1 MRYNKETNWWNIG
14 STKGYPPKI
23 IINQKGIIGMKKVIG
38 ILMALVLALAL
49 VPATVFAA
57 DAVAKIDDGTTFET
71 LEAAVRAVGEGGTVT
86 LLKNATGAGIGTY
99 KTPKA
104 GQIAAKSFT
113 IDFGGFT
120 YTATDPAAGSTNT
133 ETQAFHLEW
142 SGKGDA
148 NHKVTLKNGKIEAAK
163 GTSNVMMLVMN
174 YCDLTL
180 DNMVLDG
187 TNLASSV
194 PYTMSNNCG
203 NVVIKDTTITA
214 AKNGVAFDV
223 YGGFHSYSDVNVT
236 ITGKSVINGT
246 VELARKNNS
255 SNQNV
260 NSLKVENGT
269 INGELKVDKN
279 DKTTVSVIAGT
290 FASDVSDYVD
300 TSASSLEQVNGKW
313 VVKKNPGAAKIG
325 DNEYETLAEAI
336 AAAKAGDTIVLQ
348 KDVTI
353 DAYQKIE
360 KAITVDLGG
369 NKLTSTDG
377 GFDVYAD
384 LTVKNGSMETVKWA
398 VWAQNGAKVVVEKDV
413 SIKTTSTEGNKG
425 GITVQGNGSSV
436 TVFGKIEAAGG
447 AAVSGIGNKDDG
459 GVIIN
464 IEEGAVITCTNK
476 DGLGIYYPNT
486 AELNIKGG
494 TITGATGVYVKSGKT
509 TVTGG
514 TIIGTGDKADY
525 EYYGNGGH
533 STGDAFVVDTCGY
546 PGGDPVVEIK
556 GGTFKSEKA
565 EAVGS
570 YFGNTAEKALTGFIT
585 GGSFSSDP
593 TKYAAEGYEVSS
605 ENGVFSV
612 AKEGGNTPKTFDA
625 GIAVYGVS
633 AVLSVTGMAWMG
645 CRKKSTYE
653 GKRMAK

>member
-1 MRYNKETNWWNIG
+1 
-14 STKGYPPKI
+14 
-23 IINQKGIIGMKKVIG
+23 MKKLIS

-49 VPATVFAA
+49 LPATVFAA
-57 DAVAKIDDGTTFET
+57 DEVAQIGTTKYSTLQEAFKNVKKGET
-71 LEAAVRAVGEGGTVT
+71 IE
-86 LLKNATGAGIGTY
+86 LLKDADGDGIVVPSGS
-99 KTPKA
+99 
-104 GQIAAKSFT
+104 SFT
-113 IDFGGFT
+113 VDFKGFT
-120 YTATDPAAGSTNT
+120 FNITGELVGSKGT
-133 ETQAFHLEW
+133 ETQGFQLLKD
-142 SGKGDA
+142 S
-148 NHKVTLKNGKIEAAK
+148 TITFKNGKITSAK
-163 GTSNVMMLVMN
+163 AKMLVQN
-174 YCDLTL
+174 YCNLTL
-180 DNMVLDG
+180 ENMVLDG
-187 TNLASSV
+187 ANLAGNQA
-194 PYTMSNNCG
+194 YTLSNNCG
-203 NVVIKDTTITA
+203 NVVIKDTTII
-214 AKNGVAFDV
+214 AKENGVAFDV
-223 YGGFHSYSDVNVT
+223 YGGFGNYGDVGVT
-236 ITGKSVINGT
+236 VTGKSVINGT
-246 VELARKNNS
+246 VEVARDSGTQNKNT
-255 SNQNV
+255 
-260 NSLKVENGT
+260 LKVENGT
-269 INGELKVDKN
+269 VNGKLKVDKN

-300 TSASSLEQVNGKW
+300 TSASSLKQVNGQW

-325 DNEYETLAEAI
+325 DTEYETLAEAI
-336 AAAKAGDTIVLQ
+336 AAAKAGDTVVLQ

-353 DAYQKIE
+353 DDYQEIHT
-360 KAITVDLGG
+360 AITVDLGG
-369 NKLTSTDG
+369 NKLSSTGG

-398 VWAQNGAKVVVEKDV
+398 AWAQNGAKLVIEKDV
-413 SIKTTSTEGNKG
+413 TIKTTSTDGNKG

-486 AELNIKGG
+486 SELNIKGG

-525 EYYGNGGH
+525 KYYGNGAY
-533 STGDAFVVDTCGY
+533 STGNAFVVDTCGY
-546 PGGDPVVEIK
+546 PGGDPAVEIK
-556 GGTFKSEKA
+556 GGTFKSENA

-593 TKYAAEGYEVSS
+593 TKYAAADYKVTT
-605 ENGVFSV
+605 ENGVSTV
-612 AKEGGNTPKTFDA
+612 SKDGGETPKTFDA

-633 AVLSVTGMAWMG
+633 AILSVTGMAWMG
-645 CRKKSTYE
+645 SKKKNTYA

>member
-1 MRYNKETNWWNIG
+1 M
-14 STKGYPPKI
+14 
-23 IINQKGIIGMKKVIG
+23 MKKITG
-38 ILMALVLALAL
+38 ILSALVLALAL
-49 VPATVFAA
+49 LPATVFAA
-57 DAVAKIDDGTTFET
+57 EDVAKIDDGTTFET
-71 LEAAVRAVGEGGTVT
+71 LEAAVRAVADGGTVT
-86 LLKNATGAGIGTY
+86 LLKDATGSGIGTY
-99 KTPKA
+99 KVPNA

-142 SGKGDA
+142 SGMGDA

-163 GTSNVMMLVMN
+163 GSTNVKMLVQN
-174 YCDLTL
+174 YCNLTL

-187 TNLASSV
+187 TNLQGSK

-223 YGGFHSYSDVNVT
+223 YGGFGSYGDVTVT
-236 ITGKSVINGT
+236 VTGNSVVNGT
-246 VELARKNNS
+246 VEVDRGTGT
-255 SNQNV
+255 QNV
-260 NSLKVENGT
+260 NTLKVENGT

-300 TSASSLEQVNGKW
+300 TSASSLEQVNGQW

-325 DNEYETLAEAI
+325 DTEYETLAEAI
-336 AAAKAGDTIVLQ
+336 AAAKAGDTVVLQ

-353 DAYQKIE
+353 DAYQEIHT
-360 KAITVDLGG
+360 AITVDLGG
-369 NKLTSTDG
+369 NKLTSTGG

-398 VWAQNGAKVVVEKDV
+398 AWVQNGAKLVIEKDV
-413 SIKTTSTEGNKG
+413 TIKTTSTEGNKG

-447 AAVSGIGNKDDG
+447 AAVFGIGNKDDG

-464 IEEGAVITCTNK
+464 IEEGAVLKCDNGI
-476 DGLGIYYPNT
+476 GIYYPNT

-494 TITGATGVYVKSGKT
+494 TITGLTGVYVKSGKT

-514 TIIGTGDKADY
+514 TIIGTGAKTDY
-525 EYYGNGGH
+525 EYNGNGCN
-533 STGDAFVVDTCGY
+533 STGDAFVVDKCNY

-556 GGTFKSEKA
+556 GGTFKSENA
-565 EAVGS
+565 AAVGS
-570 YFGNTAEKALTGFIT
+570 YFGNTAEKALAGFIT

-593 TKYAAEGYEVSS
+593 TKYAAADYKVTT
-605 ENGVFSV
+605 ENGVFTVSKNV
-612 AKEGGNTPKTFDA
+612 PNNNDNTPSTPSTPETFDA
-625 GIAVYGVS
+625 GIAAYGVS

-645 CRKKSTYE
+645 LKKKRTTYT
-653 GKRMAK
+653 GKRIEK

>member
-1 MRYNKETNWWNIG
+1 
-14 STKGYPPKI
+14 
-23 IINQKGIIGMKKVIG
+23 MKKLFG

-49 VPATVFAA
+49 LPATVFAE
-57 DAVAKIDDGTTFET
+57 DAVAKTDDGTTYAT
-71 LEAAVRAVGEGGTVT
+71 LEEAVRAVKDGGTVT
-86 LLKNATGAGIGTY
+86 LLKSATGAGIGTFRN
-99 KTPKA
+99 PKA

-120 YTATDPAAGSTNT
+120 YTVKDPAVGSTGT
-133 ETQAFHLEW
+133 ETQGFHLEW

-148 NHKVTLKNGKIEAAK
+148 NHNVTLKNGTIEAAK
-163 GTSNVMMLVMN
+163 GTKNVKMLVQN
-174 YCDLTL
+174 YCNLTL
-180 DNMVLDG
+180 ENMVLDG
-187 TNLASSV
+187 ANLAENQA
-194 PYTMSNNCG
+194 YTMSNNCG
-203 NVVIKDTTITA
+203 NVVIKDTTII
-214 AKNGVAFDV
+214 AKENGVAFDV
-223 YGGFHSYSDVNVT
+223 YGGFGNYSDVGVT

-246 VELARKNNS
+246 VEVARDSGTQNKNT
-255 SNQNV
+255 
-260 NSLKVENGT
+260 LKVENGT
-269 INGELKVDKN
+269 VNGNLKVAKN

-290 FASDVSDYVD
+290 FASDVYDYVD
-300 TSASSLEQVNGKW
+300 TSASSLEQVNGQW

-325 DNEYETLAEAI
+325 DTEYETLAEAI
-336 AAAKAGDTIVLQ
+336 AAAKAGDTVVLQ

-353 DAYQKIE
+353 GGYQEIH

-369 NKLTSTDG
+369 NKLTSTGG

-384 LTVKNGSMETVKWA
+384 LTVKNGRMETVTWA
-398 VWAQNGAKVVVEKDV
+398 AWVQGGADLVIEKDV
-413 SIKTTSTEGNKG
+413 SIMTTSTEGNKG
-425 GITVQGNGSSV
+425 GITVQNEGSSV

-486 AELNIKGG
+486 SELNIKGG

-525 EYYGNGGH
+525 KYYGNGAY
-533 STGDAFVVDTCGY
+533 STGNAFVVDTCGY
-546 PGGDPVVEIK
+546 PGGDPAVEIK
-556 GGTFKSEKA
+556 GGTFKSENA

-593 TKYAAEGYEVSS
+593 TKYAAADYKVTT
-605 ENGVFSV
+605 ENGVFTVS
-612 AKEGGNTPKTFDA
+612 KDGGNPPKTFDA

-633 AVLSVTGMAWMG
+633 AILSVTGMAWMG
-645 CRKKSTYE
+645 SKKKSTYA
-653 GKRMAK
+653 GKRLTK

>member
-1 MRYNKETNWWNIG
+1 
-14 STKGYPPKI
+14 
-23 IINQKGIIGMKKVIG
+23 MKKLFG

-49 VPATVFAA
+49 LPTTVFAA
-57 DAVAKIDDGTTFET
+57 EEVAKIDDGTTFET
-71 LEAAVRAVGEGGTVT
+71 LEAAVKAVKEGGTVT
-86 LLKNATGAGIGTY
+86 LLKSATGAGIGTFRN
-99 KTPKA
+99 PKA

-120 YTATDPAAGSTNT
+120 YTVKDPAVGSTGF
-133 ETQAFHLEW
+133 ETQGFHLEW

-148 NHKVTLKNGKIEAAK
+148 NHNVTLKNGTIEAAK
-163 GTSNVMMLVMN
+163 GTKNVKMLVQN
-174 YCDLTL
+174 YCNLTL
-180 DNMVLDG
+180 ENMVLDG
-187 TNLASSV
+187 ANLAENQA
-194 PYTMSNNCG
+194 YTMSNNCG
-203 NVVIKDTTITA
+203 NVVIKDTTII
-214 AKNGVAFDV
+214 AKENGVAFDV
-223 YGGFHSYSDVNVT
+223 YGGFGNYSDVGVT

-246 VELARKNNS
+246 VEVARDSGTQNKNT
-255 SNQNV
+255 
-260 NSLKVENGT
+260 LKVENGT
-269 INGELKVDKN
+269 VNGKLKVDKN

-290 FASDVSDYVD
+290 FASDVSDYV
-300 TSASSLEQVNGKW
+300 TSASSLEQVNGQW

-325 DNEYETLAEAI
+325 DTEYETLAEAI
-336 AAAKAGDTIVLQ
+336 AAAKAGDTVVLQ

-353 DAYQKIE
+353 GSYQEIR

-384 LTVKNGSMETVKWA
+384 LTVKNGRMETVKWA
-398 VWAQNGAKVVVEKDV
+398 AWVQGGADLVIEKDV
-413 SIKTTSTEGNKG
+413 SIMTTSTEGNKG
-425 GITVQGNGSSV
+425 GITVQNAGSSV
-436 TVFGKIEAAGG
+436 TVFGKVEAAGG

-464 IEEGAVITCTNK
+464 IEEGAVITCTNEN
-476 DGLGIYYPNT
+476 GLGIYYPNT

-514 TIIGTGDKADY
+514 TIIGTGVKADY
-525 EYYGNGGH
+525 KYYGNGGNA
-533 STGDAFVVDTCGY
+533 TGDAFVVDTCGY

-556 GGTFKSEKA
+556 GGTFKSENA
-565 EAVGS
+565 AAVGS

-593 TKYAAEGYEVSS
+593 TKYAAADYKVTT
-605 ENGVFSV
+605 ENGVFTVSKNV
-612 AKEGGNTPKTFDA
+612 PNNNDNTPSTPSTPETFDA
-625 GIAVYGVS
+625 GIAAYGVS

-645 CRKKSTYE
+645 LKKKSTTYT
-653 GKRMAK
+653 GKRIEK

>member
-1 MRYNKETNWWNIG
+1 M
-14 STKGYPPKI
+14 
-23 IINQKGIIGMKKVIG
+23 
-38 ILMALVLALAL
+38 
-49 VPATVFAA
+49 
-57 DAVAKIDDGTTFET
+57 
-71 LEAAVRAVGEGGTVT
+71 
-86 LLKNATGAGIGTY
+86 
-99 KTPKA
+99 
-104 GQIAAKSFT
+104 
-113 IDFGGFT
+113 
-120 YTATDPAAGSTNT
+120 
-133 ETQAFHLEW
+133 
-142 SGKGDA
+142 
-148 NHKVTLKNGKIEAAK
+148 TLKNGTIEAAK
-163 GTSNVMMLVMN
+163 GTKNVKMLVQN
-174 YCDLTL
+174 YCNLTL
-180 DNMVLDG
+180 ENMVLNG
-187 TNLASSV
+187 ANLAENQA
-194 PYTMSNNCG
+194 YTMSNNCG
-203 NVVIKDTTITA
+203 NVVIKDTTII
-214 AKNGVAFDV
+214 AKENGVAFDV
-223 YGGFHSYSDVNVT
+223 YGGFGNYSDVGVT

-246 VELARKNNS
+246 VEVARDSGTQNKNT
-255 SNQNV
+255 
-260 NSLKVENGT
+260 LKVENGT
-269 INGELKVDKN
+269 VNGKLTVVKN

-300 TSASSLEQVNGKW
+300 TSASSLKQVNGQW

-325 DNEYETLAEAI
+325 DTEYETLAEAI
-336 AAAKAGDTIVLQ
+336 AAAKAGDTVVLQ

-353 DAYQKIE
+353 GGYQEIH

-369 NKLTSTDG
+369 NNLTSTDG

-384 LTVKNGSMETVKWA
+384 LTVKNGRMETVKWA
-398 VWAQNGAKVVVEKDV
+398 AWAQNGAKLVIEKDV
-413 SIKTTSTEGNKG
+413 TIKTTSTDGNKG

-486 AELNIKGG
+486 SELNIKGG

-525 EYYGNGGH
+525 KYYGNGAY
-533 STGDAFVVDTCGY
+533 STGNAFVVDTCGY
-546 PGGDPVVEIK
+546 PGGDPAVEIK
-556 GGTFKSEKA
+556 GGTFKSENA

-593 TKYAAEGYEVSS
+593 TKYAAADYKVTT
-605 ENGVFSV
+605 ENGVFTVS
-612 AKEGGNTPKTFDA
+612 KDGGNPPKTFDA

-633 AVLSVTGMAWMG
+633 AILSVTGMAWMG
-645 CRKKSTYE
+645 SKKKNPYA
-653 GKRMAK
+653 GKRLTK